1 MEVQVIHYS
10 ASRPAA
16 VYCEQYSKAAVDKNS
31 KNNLAICSYAY
42 DRSCAMCIDS
52 STGGSYPKCIYV
64 A

>member
-16 VYCEQYSKAAVDKNS
+16 VYCEQYSEAAVDKNS
-31 KNNLAICSYAY
+31 KNNLAVCPYAY
-42 DRSCAMCIDS
+42 HRGCAMRIDS
-52 STGGSYPKCIYV
+52 SPGGSHPKCIYV